1 MPVTAPRTLASVNS
15 SAITACRPEVP
26 NRIRVVTVGR
36 SPIGFCFPDS
46 LALHIMDPGR
56 ARGLIGSS
64 MADGLKRRARPTQTR
79 GTRFYMTNKRIV
91 LTTASSL
98 EDSERIARHLV
109 EQRLAACVNIVPKIA
124 SVYRWED
131 KVEEA
136 QEHLLVIKTTEA
148 AFARLREAIRQLHSY
163 QVPECIALAVEEG
176 SLPYLQW
183 IDDSVDRF

>member
-1 MPVTAPRTLASVNS
+1 
-15 SAITACRPEVP
+15 
-26 NRIRVVTVGR
+26 
-36 SPIGFCFPDS
+36 
-46 LALHIMDPGR
+46 
-56 ARGLIGSS
+56 